1 MGKRLR
7 SVRAT
12 ARVLLLLALACAPIA
27 VAAEEASPPFAGA
40 EAAQLR
46 FRTIKVDVSRLAEK
60 GLAPEADW
68 LSEDLPA
75 RLRAAF
81 AGRLAPG
88 AAGAPTLVVRI
99 DLVHLGDSGGGGAT
113 EPFGAAGARDEIE
126 GVALVVAGN
135 GRTTAAFPLFT
146 SQIALTGGP
155 IYERGTERRRVAEL
169 ALSFVQW
176 LPGQMGL

>member
-1 MGKRLR
+1 MSGTAPGRLM
-7 SVRAT
+7 AQ
-12 ARVLLLLALACAPIA
+12 ALCLLALACAPIA
-27 VAAEEASPPFAGA
+27 AAAEEASPPFAGA
-40 EAAQLR
+40 AATQLR
-46 FRTIKVDVSRLAEK
+46 FRAIKVDVSPLAAK
-60 GLAPEADW
+60 GLGPEGDW

-88 AAGAPTLVVRI
+88 AAAPTLVVRI
-99 DLVHLGDSGGGGAT
+99 DLVHLGDSGGGGST
-113 EPFGAAGARDEIE
+113 EPFGAAGARDEIQ

-169 ALSFVQW
+169 ALSFAQW

>member
-7 SVRAT
+7 SARAT
-12 ARVLLLLALACAPIA
+12 ARALCLIALACAPIA

-40 EAAQLR
+40 AAAQLR
-46 FRTIKVDVSRLAEK
+46 FRAIKVDVSPLAAK
-60 GLAPEADW
+60 GLGPEADW
-68 LSEDLPA
+68 LAVDLPA

-88 AAGAPTLVVRI
+88 AAAPTLVVRI
-99 DLVHLGDSGGGGAT
+99 DLVHLGDSGGGGT
-113 EPFGAAGARDEIE
+113 EPFGAAGARDEIQ
-126 GVALVVAGN
+126 GVALVVSGN
-135 GRTTAAFPLFT
+135 GRTIGAFPLFT

-169 ALSFVQW
+169 ALSFAQW